1 MTCPDCRSGLEQV
14 DFRGIKIQECSQC
27 QGRWFDRDE
36 LTKAKDMTDDDLRWL
51 DFDPF
56 GQDASKF
63 YVPPERKK
71 CPRCDQNMDSL
82 SYEESKVVID
92 RCLQCHGIWVHHG
105 EFEKI
110 IQYLENLV
118 SSKSGAEY
126 VRDTFAQFLQIA
138 MGKENVS
145 SEIQDFLVV
154 LKLSE
159 LRWGVEH
166 SRVAEAIK
174 RIYEYLPFL

>member
-1 MTCPDCRSGLEQV
+1 MTCPDCGRDLQPV
-14 DFRGIKIQECSQC
+14 DFRGIEIKECAQC

-36 LTKAKDMTDDDLRWL
+36 LIKAKNRTDDDLRWL

-56 GQDASKF
+56 GQDADQF
-63 YVPPERKK
+63 HVPPERKK
-71 CPRCDQNMDSL
+71 CPRCRKDMDAL
-82 SYEESKVVID
+82 LYEGSGVVID
-92 RCLQCHGIWVHHG
+92 RCLDCHGIWVHHG

-118 SSKSGAEY
+118 TGKSGAEY
-126 VRDTFAQFLQIA
+126 VRDTFTQFLQIA
-138 MGKENVS
+138 LGREKLS
-145 SEIQDFLVV
+145 FEIRDFLVV

-159 LRWGVEH
+159 QRWGAEH
-166 SRVAEAIK
+166 PRVAEAIK

>member
-1 MTCPDCRSGLEQV
+1 MICPDCDQVLMPV
-14 DFRGIKIQECSQC
+14 DFRGIKIQECAHC

-36 LTKAKDMTDDDLRWL
+36 LTKAKNMTDDDLRWL

-56 GQDASKF
+56 GQDADQF
-63 YVPPERKK
+63 HAPPERKQ
-71 CPRCDQNMDSL
+71 CPRCQKAMDAL
-82 SYEESKVVID
+82 MYEGAGVVID
-92 RCLQCHGIWVHHG
+92 RCLDCRGIWVHHG

-110 IQYLENLV
+110 IQYLEDLV
-118 SSKSGAEY
+118 TSKSGAEY

-138 MGKENVS
+138 WGKEKLS
-145 SEIQDFLVV
+145 LEIRDFLVV

-159 LRWGVEH
+159 RRWGAEH
-166 SRVAEAIK
+166 PRVADAIK